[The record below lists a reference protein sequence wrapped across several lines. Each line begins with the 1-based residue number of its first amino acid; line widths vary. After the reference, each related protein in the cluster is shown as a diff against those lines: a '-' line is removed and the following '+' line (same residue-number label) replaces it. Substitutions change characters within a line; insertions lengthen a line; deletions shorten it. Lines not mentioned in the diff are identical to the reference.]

1 MKSDIYEAY
10 IPFFMP
16 PRNCIG
22 MRLAN
27 VEGKLTLAIL
37 IRKYRVELTA
47 GAPKV
52 ETASAVT
59 LKPKNGIHVTLI
71 QRQ

>member
-1 MKSDIYEAY
+1 
-10 IPFFMP
+10 
-16 PRNCIG
+16 

-27 VEGKLTLAIL
+27 VEGKLALAIL
-37 IRKYRVELTA
+37 IRKFRITLTP

-59 LKPKNGIHVTLI
+59 LKPKNGVHVTLSL
-71 QRQ
+71 RK